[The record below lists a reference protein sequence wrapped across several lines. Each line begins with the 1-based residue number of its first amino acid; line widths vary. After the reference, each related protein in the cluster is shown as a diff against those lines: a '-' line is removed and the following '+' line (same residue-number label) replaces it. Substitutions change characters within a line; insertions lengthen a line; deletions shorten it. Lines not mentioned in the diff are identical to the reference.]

1 MSLCYESMNAN
12 SAASFSEG
20 YQKLNTFFFGSRSV
34 PNWLSKDV
42 DDPNRRALFSLV
54 GAGVA
59 VAGVNAALK
68 ASDETYAAF
77 GTSEQMVQMLSYG

>member
-1 MSLCYESMNAN
+1 MPN
-12 SAASFSEG
+12 S
-20 YQKLNTFFFGSRSV
+20 
-34 PNWLSKDV
+34 LSKDV

-77 GTSEQMVQMLSYG
+77 GTSEQMVQM

>member
-1 MSLCYESMNAN
+1 MITAPRIAIA
-12 SAASFSEG
+12 SADA
-20 YQKLNTFFFGSRSV
+20 
-34 PNWLSKDV
+34 DV

-68 ASDETYAAF
+68 APDETYAAF
-77 GTSEQMVQMLSYG
+77 GTSEQMVQM

>member
-1 MSLCYESMNAN
+1 MPN
-12 SAASFSEG
+12 S
-20 YQKLNTFFFGSRSV
+20 
-34 PNWLSKDV
+34 LSKDV

-54 GAGVA
+54 GASVA

-77 GTSEQMVQMLSYG
+77 GTSEQMVQM